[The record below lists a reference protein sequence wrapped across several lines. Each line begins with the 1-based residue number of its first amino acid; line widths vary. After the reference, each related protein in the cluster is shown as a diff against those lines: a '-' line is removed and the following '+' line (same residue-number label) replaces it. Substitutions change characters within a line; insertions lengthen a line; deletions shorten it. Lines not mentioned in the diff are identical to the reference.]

1 MEYWIAKTR
10 EKVKDATAA
19 DQAPEHRAN
28 IYGKFFF
35 FFLWEITR
43 SGSILRTSLSRTVAT
58 AAWSYGLG
66 RAKDKLLGVGM
77 T

>member
-1 MEYWIAKTR
+1 MQQLLIKPQSTE
-10 EKVKDATAA
+10 
-19 DQAPEHRAN
+19 P
-28 IYGKFFF
+28 IYMGSFFF
-35 FFLWEITR
+35 PLWEITR

-66 RAKDKLLGVGM
+66 KAKDKLLGVGM

>member
-28 IYGKFFF
+28 IYGKFPTHTPR
-35 FFLWEITR
+35 EITK
-43 SGSILRTSLSRTVAT
+43 SGSILRTSLSKTVAT

>member
-35 FFLWEITR
+35 PLWEITR

-58 AAWSYGLG
+58 AAWNYGLG
-66 RAKDKLLGVGM
+66 KAKDKLLGVGM

>member
-1 MEYWIAKTR
+1 MQQLLIKPQSTE
-10 EKVKDATAA
+10 
-19 DQAPEHRAN
+19 P
-28 IYGKFFF
+28 IYMGSFFF